1 MNVLFANKFLYPRG
15 GAEVSMFETAR
26 LLEKKGHRVAYFS
39 MDHPSNI
46 ESEFSRFFVSNVDYA
61 GKISFAG
68 RLKAAGRLLYSF
80 EAKRMVSKLLD
91 EYPVDIVHLNNIAH
105 QLSPSIIDE
114 FKRRGLP
121 VVMSL
126 RDYKLVCPS
135 YAMLSNGRVCE
146 DCKGGRFYRAAINR
160 CHKGSFANSLLVASE
175 MTLHRLMRIYRE
187 VDVFIATSRFLK
199 SKLEEMGFVGDI
211 AILPNIVDLDDYREP
226 APFRDGPPAAIYFG
240 RLSHEKGLITLC
252 EAFKGIELELHIV
265 GDGPQKNEL
274 LEKIKSEKIS
284 NIRIFSHLEKPALI
298 GKISEAMFA
307 ILPSEWYEAFG
318 RTALEAFAAGRPV
331 VGARIGGI
339 PELVRDNETGLL
351 FEPGNAKDL
360 REKILMLASDRALVE
375 RLGRN
380 ARALVEAEFN
390 HEVHY
395 KGLIAI
401 YEDAIKKNKM
411 KRA

>member
-1 MNVLFANKFLYPRG
+1 MNILFANKFFYRRG

-26 LLEKKGHRVAYFS
+26 VLEKKGHKVRYFS

-46 ESEFSRFFVSNVDYA
+46 ESEFSKFFVSNVDY
-61 GKISFAG
+61 GKSSIAG
-68 RLKAAGRLLYSF
+68 RVKSAGRLLYSF
-80 EAKRMVSKLLD
+80 EAKKMVSKLLD
-91 EYPVDIVHLNNIAH
+91 EYPIDIVHLNNIAH

-135 YAMLSNGRVCE
+135 YAMLANGRVCE
-146 DCKGGRFYRAAINR
+146 DCRGGRFYKAAINR
-160 CHKGSFANSLLVASE
+160 CHKGSFANSVLVALE
-175 MTLHRLMRIYRE
+175 MTLHRLMRIYGKI
-187 VDVFIATSRFLK
+187 DVFIATSRFLK
-199 SKLEEMGFVGDI
+199 NKLEEMGLEGDI
-211 AILPNIVDLDDYREP
+211 AILPNTVDLDDYREP
-226 APFRDGPPAAIYFG
+226 APFRNGPSTAIYFG

-252 EAFKGIELELHIV
+252 EAFKGIEVGLHIV

-274 LEKIKSEKIS
+274 LKKISSENIS
-284 NIRIFSHLEKPALI
+284 NIRIFSHLKKPALI
-298 GKISEAMFA
+298 RMISEAMFT
-307 ILPSEWYEAFG
+307 ILPSELYEAFG

-331 VGARIGGI
+331 IGARIGGI

-351 FEPGNAKDL
+351 FEPGNADDL
-360 REKILMLASDRALVE
+360 REKILMLASDRALIE

-380 ARALVEAEFN
+380 ARALVEAELN

-395 KGLIAI
+395 RGLISI
-401 YEDAIKKNKM
+401 YEDAIKKSKM